1 MVVIGITGNIG
12 CGKSTVSNILIE
24 RGYKVVD
31 ADIISREIMKDE
43 KTLSEI
49 KRNFGE
55 SVILEDGSL
64 DRAKLGSIVFSD
76 DNELIK
82 LNNITH
88 PIIKQKT
95 LDQIKCDRKIV
106 FVDGALLV
114 EANFLDIL
122 DKLIVIICDQKIQ
135 IQRITQRDKCSIEE
149 CKKRINV
156 QMNQEEKIKY
166 SDYTIDNSSDKYEL
180 ENKVNEMIEHI
191 KEKWCV

>member
-24 RGYKVVD
+24 KGYKVVD

-49 KRNFGE
+49 ERNFGE

-64 DRAKLGSIVFSD
+64 DRMKLGSIVFSD
-76 DNELIK
+76 DSELIK

-95 LDQIKCDRKIV
+95 LDQINHGREIV

-114 EANFLDIL
+114 EAQFLDIL
-122 DKLIVIICDQKIQ
+122 DKLIVITCDIEIQ
-135 IQRITQRDKCSIEE
+135 IQRILQRDKCSIEE
-149 CKKRINV
+149 CRKRINS
-156 QMNQEEKIKY
+156 QMHQDEKIKY
-166 SDYTIDNSSDKYEL
+166 ADYTIDNSSEKYEL
-180 ENKVNEMIEHI
+180 EKKVNKMIEHI